1 MTLNELFENV
11 STTSG
16 AVATV
21 TMPMG
26 TISRMGGNL
35 LSGKYATRTDGAAE
49 PVKPIKPR
57 KKRAQ

>member
-21 TMPMG
+21 AMPMG

-35 LSGKYATRTDGAAE
+35 LSGKYAMKNAA
-49 PVKPIKPR
+49 PVMAAKPR
-57 KKRAQ
+57 KKRAK